1 MKHPISEQIK
11 GIQEARNILV
21 ASKLLLQ
28 QMSQHQFFQNGY
40 KDGSASI
47 SEVMAAADSEYK
59 AYSNLFDLV
68 NGKPNNLDE
77 KLNDAGS
84 TIAAINLANIKFDA
98 AISGFA
104 SPEELT
110 AKP

>member
-11 GIQEARNILV
+11 AIQTAREII
-21 ASKLLLQ
+21 K
-28 QMSQHQFFQNGY
+28 
-40 KDGSASI
+40 KT
-47 SEVMAAADSEYK
+47 AD
-59 AYSNLFDLV
+59 LFDLH
-68 NGKPNNLDE
+68 NPELDE

-84 TIAAINLANIKFDA
+84 TLAAINLANIKFDA